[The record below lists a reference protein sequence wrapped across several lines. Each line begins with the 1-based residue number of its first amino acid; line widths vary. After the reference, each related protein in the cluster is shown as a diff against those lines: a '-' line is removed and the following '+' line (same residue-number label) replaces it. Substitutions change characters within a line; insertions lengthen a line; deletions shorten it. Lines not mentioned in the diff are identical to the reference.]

1 MGPGT
6 FLIAILGCGE
16 AEAPCQQV
24 RMLEARY
31 ESQASC
37 SAATDQAIL
46 NNSDADFP
54 VIVARCV
61 AAGKAAAPFKANE
74 VERPGPGSA
83 QVRVSPLRS

>member
-24 RMLEARY
+24 RMLETSY
-31 ESQASC
+31 QSQAAC
-37 SAATDQAIL
+37 TAATDKAIVS
-46 NNSDADFP
+46 NSDVDFP
-54 VIVARCV
+54 VIVARCI
-61 AAGKAAAPFKANE
+61 AAGKASAPLKANE

-83 QVRVSPLRS
+83 QVRVSPLRT

>member
-24 RMLEARY
+24 RTLETRY
-31 ESQASC
+31 ESQATC
-37 SAATDQAIL
+37 SAATDQAIMA
-46 NNSDADFP
+46 NSDADFP

-61 AAGKAAAPFKANE
+61 AAGKAAAPLKANE
-74 VERPGPGSA
+74 VERPAGGEA
-83 QVRVSPLRS
+83 RVRVSPLSR